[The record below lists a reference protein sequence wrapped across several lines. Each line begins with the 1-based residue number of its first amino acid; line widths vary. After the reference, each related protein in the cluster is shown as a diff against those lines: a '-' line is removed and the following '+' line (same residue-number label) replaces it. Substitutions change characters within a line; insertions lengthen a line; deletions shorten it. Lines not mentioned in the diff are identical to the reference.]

1 MTTRGYKR
9 PSFRCSHYL
18 PQTTK
23 SLCLYIPTT
32 NTMASINESCARM
45 AASLAAIDAAKKRAV
60 VLDTIINPKQM
71 KTTTVV
77 KKIIIRTAAPKPAE
91 PKAAEAKVVTPK
103 STAAKGV
110 ERNAIVA
117 PSAPVKPKAKKSSAL
132 NKLVKGKKFD
142 FSA

>member
-1 MTTRGYKR
+1 MTTVE
-9 PSFRCSHYL
+9 H
-18 PQTTK
+18 K
-23 SLCLYIPTT
+23 SRVFVIFFTFLKQPKASGLYNQHPT
-32 NTMASINESCARM
+32 NTMASLNDSCARL
-45 AASLAAIDAAKKRAV
+45 AASLAAIDAAKKRTV

-77 KKIIIRTAAPKPAE
+77 KKTIIRTAAPKAAE
-91 PKAAEAKVVTPK
+91 PKSVEAKVVTPK
-103 STAAKGV
+103 ATATKGV
-110 ERNAIVA
+110 ERAAIA

>member
-1 MTTRGYKR
+1 
-9 PSFRCSHYL
+9 
-18 PQTTK
+18 
-23 SLCLYIPTT
+23 
-32 NTMASINESCARM
+32 MASFNKSFAHEASLNESCARV

-77 KKIIIRTAAPKPAE
+77 KKTIIRTAAPKPAE
-91 PKAAEAKVVTPK
+91 PKPVEKVVTPK
-103 STAAKGV
+103 ATSTKGT

-132 NKLVKGKKFD
+132 NKLMKGKTFD
-142 FSA
+142 FS

>member
-1 MTTRGYKR
+1 
-9 PSFRCSHYL
+9 
-18 PQTTK
+18 
-23 SLCLYIPTT
+23 
-32 NTMASINESCARM
+32 MASLNDSCARL
-45 AASLAAIDAAKKRAV
+45 AASLAAIDAAKKRTV

-77 KKIIIRTAAPKPAE
+77 KKTIIRTAAPKPAE
-91 PKAAEAKVVTPK
+91 PKPTEAKVVTPK
-103 STAAKGV
+103 ATATKGG

-132 NKLVKGKKFD
+132 NKLLKGKKFD